1 MSTYTDIFGLYAV
14 KQEDN
19 ILVLFLLWDSQKAAQ
34 SQKCGPLPEE
44 QTDVVTAAE
53 EEVHFGENNNRR
65 LFFDHSLLQDFD
77 TGCGSGLESGSMREL
92 VDEH

>member
-19 ILVLFLLWDSQKAAQ
+19 ILFLLWDLQKAVQ
-34 SQKCGPLPEE
+34 LQKCGPLPEE

-53 EEVHFGENNNRR
+53 EEVHFGEYNNRR
-65 LFFDHSLLQDFD
+65 LFLITHCCRILTQAVDLGWSLA
-77 TGCGSGLESGSMREL
+77 R
-92 VDEH
+92 